1 MRTGPGRSRKC
12 SKSRGPSG
20 HSAMRRCSASVKPE
34 VTKSCGAPASSMVAM
49 APKRAP
55 VSARA
60 LSTTSFSTVSRSRLA
75 LMRRLA
81 ALSAETRARSASC
94 SAAVGSRSVIG
105 SSLRPPRGRVA
116 GRPGRGLIRRRT
128 ATGVR
133 RLRFAPI
140 PGRSRRHCNEFA
152 WNSRKYTKNGHYC
165 YTVLSTISRM
175 NARARFATEAG
186 AGRVEG
192 FGPRARG
199 IVCAGRKVV
208 EQSGNWETE
217 IDRLPESGAIAGSKE
232 LWTCR
237 ADATPPARTAPPRPD
252 ARASLS
258 PDPASPA
265 ARDLRGCTLPFARRA
280 SLRRRLRPRE
290 NAATLLRGARACL
303 ALLAAAALLALA
315 APAQAQTEVWTATLT
330 PGDLSSG
337 ILGCS
342 NGVQTARCSSTSV
355 LSGDSFNYDST
366 DYNITGLFVRSV
378 GSFEFQ
384 VDADITTDTLA
395 ALTLVVGST
404 SLVLNAGTASG
415 ARTRIW
421 DSSGVS
427 LTAGTDI
434 AVKLTAPVTNTAP
447 MAANN
452 TVATAQGTGV
462 HLHGGRLRL
471 RRHGRHRHAGE
482 REDRDRADA
491 GHPGARRHG
500 GSGGRRRHQ
509 GADRRRH
516 AHLHARG
523 RRERHRLCELRLQG
537 QRRHGRQRQRLHDD
551 HRRDGDPGPSPSR
564 RTGTRRRASWTGFTT
579 P

>member
-1 MRTGPGRSRKC
+1 M
-12 SKSRGPSG
+12 
-20 HSAMRRCSASVKPE
+20 
-34 VTKSCGAPASSMVAM
+34 
-49 APKRAP
+49 
-55 VSARA
+55 
-60 LSTTSFSTVSRSRLA
+60 
-75 LMRRLA
+75 
-81 ALSAETRARSASC
+81 
-94 SAAVGSRSVIG
+94 
-105 SSLRPPRGRVA
+105 
-116 GRPGRGLIRRRT
+116 
-128 ATGVR
+128 
-133 RLRFAPI
+133 
-140 PGRSRRHCNEFA
+140 
-152 WNSRKYTKNGHYC
+152 
-165 YTVLSTISRM
+165 
-175 NARARFATEAG
+175 
-186 AGRVEG
+186 
-192 FGPRARG
+192 
-199 IVCAGRKVV
+199 
-208 EQSGNWETE
+208 
-217 IDRLPESGAIAGSKE
+217 DRLSESGAIAGSKE

-237 ADATPPARTAPPRPD
+237 AAVAPPARTAPPRPD
-252 ARASLS
+252 GRASLS

-265 ARDLRGCTLPFARRA
+265 ARDPRGCSSPFPRRA

-447 MAANN
+447 TAANN
-452 TVATAQGTGV
+452 TVATAQGTAYSFTAGDFGFDDADTGDTLASV
-462 HLHGGRLRL
+462 KIVTPPALGTLALDGTAVLADAVVTKAQIDGDMLTFTPVAGASGAPYTTFTFKVNDGTDDSANAYTMTIDVTAVAAELPSAPATPIVSAVSGSSTSLSVSWAAPANAGKPPIDSYDVQYRVGNSGDWSDGPEDVTRTTATVIGLAADTDYEVRVRATNAEGNSGWSDPPGSGRTNANAPRAPRKFLKAVTSDRHVMLSWFAPARDGGSSISKYEY
-471 RRHGRHRHAGE
+471 RHAS
-482 REDRDRADA
+482 
-491 GHPGARRHG
+491 GASVPDDTPWS
-500 GSGGRRRHQ
+500 SGTSY
-509 GADRRRH
+509 
-516 AHLHARG
+516 
-523 RRERHRLCELRLQG
+523 RLQAGFGSLING
-537 QRRHGRQRQRLHDD
+537 QRYTFQVRAVGAEE
-551 HRRDGDPGPSPSR
+551 GPAASVTATPSANPV
-564 RTGTRRRASWTGFTT
+564 RRRAGRGKRADGDSGGLRGRS
-579 P
+579 